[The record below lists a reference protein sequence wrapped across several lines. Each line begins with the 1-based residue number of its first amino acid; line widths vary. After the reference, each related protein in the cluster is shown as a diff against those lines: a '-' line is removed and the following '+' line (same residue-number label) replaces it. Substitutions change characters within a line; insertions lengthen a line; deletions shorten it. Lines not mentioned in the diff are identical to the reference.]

1 MSLPTADDQEAA
13 ERLRR
18 PGWKDP
24 RLLVGVL
31 IVLLSV
37 AGVTA
42 LVSSQDRTVPIYAA
56 DRAFAVGEQLSE
68 EDLRIVDVRIDEVS
82 DHYLSAEEAPKAD
95 LQFVSVVDEGELI
108 PRRAVDSADPQGR
121 QAVTLEVDHAL
132 AQSVEPGRAVDLWA
146 VSQGT
151 VAEEADDSRAD
162 QLVVAA
168 EVSAVSESSSTFG
181 SATVITVE
189 LLIDPEDMPAV
200 LEARSSAGTLSII
213 STGAEPEGDVP
224 EGAPEEAA
232 PEEEPESEDS
242 GQEGAAPEEDGPE
255 GQEEA

>member
-1 MSLPTADDQEAA
+1 MSMPTADDQQAA

-42 LVSSQDRTVPIYAA
+42 LVSSQDRTVPVYAA

-82 DHYLSAEEAPKAD
+82 DHYLSAEEAPEAD

-108 PRRAVDSADPQGR
+108 PQRAVDSADPQGR

-151 VAEEADDSRAD
+151 VTEDADDSRAE
-162 QLVVAA
+162 QLVLAA

-181 SATVITVE
+181 SATVMTVE
-189 LLIDPEDMPAV
+189 LLIDPEDMHAV
-200 LEARSSAGTLSII
+200 LEARSSAGALSII
-213 STGAEPEGDVP
+213 PTGAEPEGDVP
-224 EGAPEEAA
+224 EGVPEPEEDAA
-232 PEEEPESEDS
+232 PEDGGPES
-242 GQEGAAPEEDGPE
+242 
-255 GQEEA
+255 QEEA